1 VQNQIVRK
9 MHPFERHASALSDWV
24 TFYSKLQ
31 AVAPTFAITV
41 VVLKND

>member
-1 VQNQIVRK
+1 MQNQIVMKR
-9 MHPFERHASALSDWV
+9 HPFERHASASSDWV

-31 AVAPTFAITV
+31 AVKPTLFATV